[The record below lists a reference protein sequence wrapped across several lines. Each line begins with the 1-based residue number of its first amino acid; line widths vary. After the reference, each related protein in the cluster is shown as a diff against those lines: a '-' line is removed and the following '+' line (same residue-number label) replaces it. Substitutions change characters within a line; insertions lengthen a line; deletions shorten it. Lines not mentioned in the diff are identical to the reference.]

1 MSPKRKKIDTPT
13 EPSAEVRRLRT
24 MLKTAMKV
32 LGFTN
37 RDVERK
43 LGLSGSYLSRLFS
56 GMIDLKVDHVV
67 AISRVIGVEPEEM
80 FQLAFP
86 KRRRAPTAGASRLR
100 ETLDEYQRTGSA
112 PWGGSLNLSELEFEE
127 PEPPPAPV
135 EEKSSSGDLEQAL
148 EKMMAKALHKVLDK
162 MG

>member
-1 MSPKRKKIDTPT
+1 
-13 EPSAEVRRLRT
+13 
-24 MLKTAMKV
+24 MKV

-67 AISRVIGVEPEEM
+67 AISRVIGVEPEEL
-80 FQLAFP
+80 FQIAFP
-86 KRRRAPTAGASRLR
+86 KKRKAPSAGAARLR
-100 ETLDEYQRTGSA
+100 ETLEEYQRTGSA

-127 PEPPPAPV
+127 PDRPAPQ
-135 EEKSSSGDLEQAL
+135 EEKGNSDLEQAL

-162 MG
+162 MA